1 MILVTGGA
9 GFIGSHL
16 CDRLYEE
23 GHQVVCLDNFFTGR
37 IENVEK
43 LMGNHRFELIRH
55 DVTAPL
61 QLDVEQIYNLACPAS
76 PVHYQVNPIQTIK
89 TSIMGTLNMLEL
101 AHKTGARV
109 LQASTSEV
117 YGDPSVH
124 PQAEDYWGYVNPVGP
139 RSCYNEGKRAAET
152 LMMDFHRQEGVDI
165 RIARIFNT
173 FGPRMAVD
181 DGRVISNFI
190 VQALRGEDLTIY
202 GNGSQTRSFCYISDM
217 IDGIVHM
224 MASQHFSGPVNLGNT
239 HEISILDLAELIIKL
254 TASRSGIIHQ
264 PLPVDDPVHRRPDVA
279 RACAELDWN
288 PMVPLEEGLVETI
301 AYFRTILTES

>member
-23 GHQVVCLDNFFTGR
+23 GHEITCLDNFFTGR
-37 IENVEK
+37 LENIHQ

-55 DVTAPL
+55 DVTQPIRIDAK
-61 QLDVEQIYNLACPAS
+61 QIFNLACPAS

-89 TSIMGTLNMLEL
+89 TSIVGTLHMLEL
-101 AHKTGARV
+101 AQETGARV

-124 PQAEDYWGYVNPVGP
+124 PQPEDYWGYVNPIGP

-152 LMMDFHRQEGVDI
+152 LMMDFHRQKGVDI

-190 VQALRGEDLTIY
+190 VQALRDEDLTIY
-202 GNGSQTRSFCYISDM
+202 GQGDQTRSFCYISDM
-217 IDGIVHM
+217 IDGLVRM
-224 MASQHFSGPVNLGNT
+224 MAAENVTGPVNLGNT
-239 HEISILDLAELIIKL
+239 EEISILDLARLILKL
-254 TASRSGIIHQ
+254 TRSKSGIVHE

-279 RACAELDWN
+279 RACAELGWN
-288 PMVPLEEGLVETI
+288 PRVSLEEGLLDTI
-301 AYFRTILTES
+301 AYFRTILA

>member
-23 GHQVVCLDNFFTGR
+23 GHEITCLDNFFTGR
-37 IENVEK
+37 LENIHQ

-55 DVTAPL
+55 DVTQPIRIDAK
-61 QLDVEQIYNLACPAS
+61 QIFNLACPAS

-89 TSIMGTLNMLEL
+89 TSIVGTLHMLEL
-101 AHKTGARV
+101 AQETGARV

-124 PQAEDYWGYVNPVGP
+124 PQTEDYWGYVNPIGP

-152 LMMDFHRQEGVDI
+152 LMMDFHRQKGVDI

-190 VQALRGEDLTIY
+190 VQALRDEDLTIY
-202 GNGSQTRSFCYISDM
+202 GQGDQTRSFCYISDM
-217 IDGIVHM
+217 IDGLVRM
-224 MASQHFSGPVNLGNT
+224 MAAENVTGPVNLGNT
-239 HEISILDLAELIIKL
+239 EEISILDLARLILKL
-254 TASRSGIIHQ
+254 TRSKSGIVHE

-279 RACAELDWN
+279 RACAELGWN
-288 PMVPLEEGLVETI
+288 PRVSLEEGLLDTI
-301 AYFRTILTES
+301 AYFRTILA

>member
-16 CDRLYEE
+16 CDRLYED
-23 GHQVVCLDNFFTGR
+23 GHQVICLDNFFTGR
-37 IENVEK
+37 LENIHQ
-43 LMGNHRFELIRH
+43 LMGNHRFELVRH
-55 DVTAPL
+55 DVTKPIRIGAK
-61 QLDVEQIYNLACPAS
+61 QIFNLACPAS

-89 TSIMGTLNMLEL
+89 TSIMGTLHMLEL
-101 AHKTGARV
+101 AQETGARV
-109 LQASTSEV
+109 MQASTSEV

-124 PQAEDYWGYVNPVGP
+124 PQGEDYWGYVNPIGP

-152 LMMDFHRQEGVDI
+152 LMMDFHRQKGVDI

-202 GNGSQTRSFCYISDM
+202 GEGDQTRSFCYISDM
-217 IDGIVHM
+217 IDGLVRM
-224 MASQHFSGPVNLGNT
+224 MAAENVTGPVNLGNT
-239 HEISILDLAELIIKL
+239 EEIAILDLARLILKL
-254 TASRSGIIHQ
+254 TRSKSDIVHQ
-264 PLPVDDPVHRRPDVA
+264 PLPVDDPVHRRPDVQ
-279 RACAELDWN
+279 RACAELGWN
-288 PMVPLEEGLVETI
+288 PKVSLEEGLLDTI
-301 AYFRTILTES
+301 AYFRSILA